1 MSDASPQRHLR
12 LVNAAARTAGPLLAE
27 LRTQLDVPGSF
38 PADALTE
45 AERAVADAPAGHED
59 ATDLPLV
66 TIDPPGAKDLDQA
79 MFLERDG
86 DGYVVHYAIADPA
99 SFVTPGGAL
108 DAALADRGV
117 TFYGPDS
124 AITLHPEVLS
134 EVAASLLAG
143 QPRPACL
150 WTIRLDGDGQLV
162 EAGVRRAQVRS
173 REQLS
178 YDQVQERIDA
188 GAAGDSL
195 TLLPEI
201 GMLRARL
208 ELARGGASLEIPEQ
222 EIAADDDGYR
232 LVYRATLPVED
243 WNAQI
248 SLLTGIA
255 AAQIMREARVGV
267 LRTLQP
273 AQQRDI
279 DRVRRAA
286 AGLGIDWP
294 EDASYGE
301 VLAGLDASVPEHAAF
316 FHEATAL
323 FRGSGYLTFDGDLP
337 PESPHSAI
345 AAEYAHVTA
354 PLRRLVDRYGLEIC
368 LAHTAGQDVPDWV
381 REALDGL
388 PGIMDRARQRSSAY
402 ERACV
407 DLLEAI
413 MMRGRVGQ
421 KLTGVVVDVDTPG
434 ADGSGAG
441 TDGGSGG
448 GSGTD
453 GGSGGGNGSGDSTG
467 AELRGTILLA
477 EPAIRGRVQ
486 GVGLPLGERVT
497 VRLARA
503 DVDERR
509 VEFAY

>member
-1 MSDASPQRHLR
+1 
-12 LVNAAARTAGPLLAE
+12 
-27 LRTQLDVPGSF
+27 
-38 PADALTE
+38 
-45 AERAVADAPAGHED
+45 
-59 ATDLPLV
+59 
-66 TIDPPGAKDLDQA
+66 

-124 AITLHPEVLS
+124 SITLHPKMLS
-134 EVAASLLAG
+134 EGAASLLAG
-143 QPRPACL
+143 QSRPACL
-150 WTIRLDGDGQLV
+150 WTIRLDGDGQIV

-178 YDQVQERIDA
+178 YVQVQERIDT
-188 GAAGDSL
+188 GEAGDSL
-195 TLLPEI
+195 ALLPEI

-255 AAQIMREARVGV
+255 AAQIMRQARIGV

-286 AGLGIDWP
+286 EGLGIDWP

-337 PESPHSAI
+337 PASPHSAI

-368 LAHTAGQDVPDWV
+368 LAHTAGVDVPDWV
-381 REALDGL
+381 RGALDDL
-388 PGIMDRARQRSSAY
+388 PGIMARAGQRSSAY

-407 DLLEAI
+407 DLLEAV
-413 MMRGRVGQ
+413 MMRGRIGQ
-421 KLTGVVVDVDTPG
+421 RFSGVVVDVDSPHED
-434 ADGSGAG
+434 A
-441 TDGGSGG
+441 GG
-448 GSGTD
+448 GVAENSQPASGEA
-453 GGSGGGNGSGDSTG
+453 GSARGDSGDG
-467 AELRGTILLA
+467 AAELRGTILLA

-486 GVGLPLGERVT
+486 GPDLPLGERVT

>member
-1 MSDASPQRHLR
+1 MSDAAPQRHLR

-27 LRTQLDVPGSF
+27 LRSQLDVPGEF
-38 PADALTE
+38 PAEALAE
-45 AERAVADAPAGHED
+45 AERAVADPPAGSED
-59 ATDLPLV
+59 ATGLPLV
-66 TIDPPGAKDLDQA
+66 TIDPPGARDLDQA
-79 MFLERDG
+79 MYLERDG
-86 DGYVVHYAIADPA
+86 EGYVVHYAIADPA
-99 SFVTPGGAL
+99 SFVPPGGAL

-117 TFYGPDS
+117 TFYGPDGS
-124 AITLHPEVLS
+124 ITLHPSVLS
-134 EVAASLLAG
+134 EGAASLLAEES
-143 QPRPACL
+143 RPACL
-150 WTIRLDGDGQLV
+150 WTIHLDAEGNIRD
-162 EAGVRRAQVRS
+162 AGVRRAQVRS
-173 REQLS
+173 REQLT
-178 YDQVQERIDA
+178 YEQVQERIDA
-188 GAAGDSL
+188 GEAGDSL
-195 TLLPEI
+195 SLLPEI
-201 GMLRARL
+201 GMLRAQL

-222 EIAADDDGYR
+222 EVATDENGDYR

-255 AAQIMREARVGV
+255 AAQIMRKARVGV

-286 AGLGIDWP
+286 HGLGIDWP
-294 EDASYGE
+294 EEASYGE
-301 VLAGLDASVPEHAAF
+301 VLAGLDASIPEHAAF

-337 PESPHSAI
+337 PASPHSAI

-368 LAHTAGQDVPDWV
+368 LAHTAGEDVPDWV
-381 REALDGL
+381 REALDPL
-388 PGIMDRARQRSSAY
+388 PAIMDRARQRSSAY

-413 MMRGRVGQ
+413 MMRGRIGQ
-421 KLTGVVVDVDTPG
+421 KFTGVVVDVDAPQGSDGDDDHAAGGG
-434 ADGSGAG
+434 AVQVDGAG
-441 TDGGSGG
+441 
-448 GSGTD
+448 
-453 GGSGGGNGSGDSTG
+453 
-467 AELRGTILLA
+467 EPEEVRGTILLA

-486 GVGLPLGERVT
+486 GVDLPLGERVT